1 MHARRRSTG
10 DEEFD
15 FSSAHKSLCCEST
28 GDYFSFATELES
40 QDETCVEERFGV
52 YSPPLWRTICSR
64 TTKHE
69 SSPLLPHN
77 HHYSNLSPTS
87 RRRVITEGRR
97 ELMEMIQNMPESC
110 YELSL
115 KDIVDEQHGLPEGE
129 GENTVSKDESSD
141 FNAQAQI
148 RKLKKKKRYINRGQI
163 TRMGS
168 MESET
173 FLIKM
178 FFPTSLGSKK
188 KAKTGNRSRVPSI
201 KSTEQ
206 SETNT
211 EKVQWIKGFFFAG
224 RSKKICSSST
234 SSSDRSSSSYR

>member
-1 MHARRRSTG
+1 
-10 DEEFD
+10 
-15 FSSAHKSLCCEST
+15 
-28 GDYFSFATELES
+28 
-40 QDETCVEERFGV
+40 
-52 YSPPLWRTICSR
+52 
-64 TTKHE
+64 
-69 SSPLLPHN
+69 
-77 HHYSNLSPTS
+77 
-87 RRRVITEGRR
+87 
-97 ELMEMIQNMPESC
+97 MEMIQNLPESC

-141 FNAQAQI
+141 FNTQAPIQ
-148 RKLKKKKRYINRGQI
+148 KLKKKKRYINRGQI

-188 KAKTGNRSRVPSI
+188 KAKTGNQSRVPSI

-211 EKVQWIKGFFFAG
+211 KKVQWIKGFFVAG

-234 SSSDRSSSSYR
+234 SSSDRSSSSNRYLFKFHAKFSA